1 MARRIVVKGGSGS
14 GKTTLSAELAR
25 RLGVAHIELD
35 ALHHGPNWSEPTA
48 EQFRITVQSA
58 MDSQPAGW
66 VIDGSYERK
75 LGSLVTDAADTVV
88 WLDLPLALKL
98 GRLWRRTS
106 HRIRNHVELWNGNR
120 ESWRSVL
127 WGWDSLVPWTIRAH
141 FRHRR
146 GYPRLYANHPNL
158 IRLRSTREVRQWLSG
173 AEWDSR
179 S

>member
-1 MARRIVVKGGSGS
+1 MARRIAVKGGSGS
-14 GKTTLSAELAR
+14 GKTTLAAELAR
-25 RLGVAHIELD
+25 RLGVEHIELD

-48 EQFRITVQSA
+48 DQFRNAVQLA
-58 MDSQPAGW
+58 MDRQPDGW

-106 HRIRNHVELWNGNR
+106 HRIRDHVELWNGNH

-127 WGWDSLVPWTIRAH
+127 WGWDSLVPWSIRAH
-141 FRHRR
+141 FRQRR
-146 GYPRLYANHPNL
+146 EYPRRFAGHPNFV
-158 IRLRSTREVRQWLSG
+158 RLRTTREVRLWLSG
-173 AEWDSR
+173 EEWDSR